1 MANENSPLRAIKEKC
16 IDCMGGSFT
25 FVKGC
30 TSTKCSL
37 YPFRLGKNSFSNR
50 RKMTEEQKQA
60 AGERLKKARASKV
73 NIAQDEDEE
82 YDEDYFVE

>member
-25 FVKGC
+25 FVRGC

-37 YPFRLGKNSFSNR
+37 YPFRLGKNPFSKR
-50 RKMTEEQKQA
+50 RELTEEERVA
-60 AGERLKKARASKV
+60 AAERLKLAREVRLNASY
-73 NIAQDEDEE
+73 DEDEE
-82 YDEDYFVE
+82 EDDDEYEY